1 LPFTATDTAILG
13 DVGSVARP
21 VLSLPLAAQLSYA
34 NSCSPR
40 STSTTESLRDV
51 VHAKIY
57 NRYNLLI
64 YILFLCLKN
73 TIQIPKI

>member
-1 LPFTATDTAILG
+1 LPFTATDTAMLG

-57 NRYNLLI
+57 NRYNLLKC
-64 YILFLCLKN
+64 ILYLYFK
-73 TIQIPKI
+73 TPIQIQKI